1 MIDYQYII
9 LIAIPITWPQKMGSS
24 TEIIDETDKL
34 GTLGK
39 ISNTKY
45 NNSMIIQS
53 DKRQHMHLVFLYDQ
67 PQL

>member
-34 GTLGK
+34 GTLEK
-39 ISNTKY
+39 NLKHKV
-45 NNSMIIQS
+45 Q
-53 DKRQHMHLVFLYDQ
+53 
-67 PQL
+67 